1 MHPSEEHGK
10 KINQLNQLYQPM
22 TEHVYSSWCSLYI
35 SYGVDK
41 ENSVHDQEL
50 LKLVIISLMCDLR
63 VILWGKIRC

>member
-10 KINQLNQLYQPM
+10 KIYQLDQLYQPM
-22 TEHVYSSWCSLYI
+22 TEHVYSSCDSLYI

-41 ENSVHDQEL
+41 ENSFHDQEL